1 MEKTI
6 VCIKLEKIGGGNYVN
21 LTIGKKYTSY
31 DFTNDDFLIGILDDS
46 GDKLWYPKKNFLS
59 LESYREKKLTDLG
72 I

>member
-1 MEKTI
+1 MKI

-21 LTIGKKYTSY
+21 LTIGKEYLGNNS
-31 DFTNDDFLIGILDDS
+31 DDFLIEILDDS